1 MGSQAIVLCPQHI
14 YIPVSS
20 LLRVA
25 AFILDLV
32 CLNIYRKQV
41 RVHNGGLK
49 HPTKHVESDMNL
61 GICSTSE
68 MMTYR
73 HTHAYVQHF
82 IPNTVAA
89 FGLLL
94 NKEPGGTAAGRTF
107 SDVPHLLR
115 RTEILLLFFGQLT
128 WFYFE
133 IIYVQYRPKY
143 LWLCTSG
150 VWICAR

>member
-1 MGSQAIVLCPQHI
+1 
-14 YIPVSS
+14 
-20 LLRVA
+20 
-25 AFILDLV
+25 
-32 CLNIYRKQV
+32 
-41 RVHNGGLK
+41 
-49 HPTKHVESDMNL
+49 
-61 GICSTSE
+61 
-68 MMTYR
+68 MTYR
-73 HTHAYVQHF
+73 HTHTYVQNF

-94 NKEPGGTAAGRTF
+94 HEEPGGTAAGGTF
-107 SDVPHLLR
+107 SDLPHLLR
-115 RTEILLLFFGQLT
+115 RTEILLLCFGQLK